1 MTDRTITVLTV
12 SALITLSYVFLI
24 AFALWCL
31 RVVAAPVLG
40 FPTVVVYVLQGLV
53 LMVFSWGAAALRDLA
68 DTVFDIIAT
77 MVEYYRYMRTLTQYE
92 IALKERHEV
101 MAELSQCGRQLVD
114 LQPENSDDTE

>member
-1 MTDRTITVLTV
+1 M

-31 RVVAAPVLG
+31 RVVAAPVMG

-77 MVEYYRYMRTLTQYE
+77 MTVADSETQASTEKKGGNNE
-92 IALKERHEV
+92 IH
-101 MAELSQCGRQLVD
+101 
-114 LQPENSDDTE
+114 